1 MQIPQIRLES
11 TQGRIG
17 LTTIQPKME
26 QEQPKADLSIEQ
38 PQAELS
44 IETIPAKMTID
55 TTEAR
60 ADVDLKSIARRKAE
74 AAQQGY
80 QDLLSGIARRS
91 DEGEQL
97 MRIENGGNP
106 VVEQAQANSASPVYD
121 FNIGFVPSAGS
132 VKIDFQPAQVKIDVV
147 PRKPIINVKQ
157 NKPVLNYEPG
167 KIEVH
172 LDQRPE
178 LKVDFVT
185 VDIKV

>member
-55 TTEAR
+55 TTKAR
-60 ADVDLKSIARRKAE
+60 ADVDLKSVSRRIAE

-80 QDLLSGIARRS
+80 QDWLSGISRRS
-91 DEGEQL
+91 NEGEQL
-97 MRIENGGNP
+97 MRIEEGGNP
-106 VVEQAQANSASPVYD
+106 IAQQAETNSASPMYD

-157 NKPVLNYEPG
+157 NKPILNYEPG
-167 KIEVH
+167 KVQVS
-172 LDQRPE
+172 LDQRPD
-178 LKVDFVT
+178 LKIDFVT